1 MLFSISIFFIVLRET
16 IEAGLVVSILLSL
29 VDSLAAV
36 EGGDVS
42 VVAQKQ
48 LKKRMRWMPAMPRS
62 AQPSFAILAVVVA
75 LLSLFSAAQAASVF
89 TAANGC
95 PTALAARVPANNNKY
110 GPRGAPVAGVDY
122 DY

>member
-48 LKKRMRWMPAMPRS
+48 LKKRMRWM
-62 AQPSFAILAVVVA
+62 PSFAILAVVVA